1 MSIVYLQDC
10 DGGDQSDIFNK
21 YLKDEPIVPP
31 CLSSQLKTFCLR
43 GFKGMENELKFLK
56 YIINNSEVLQ
66 TVTISSTLS
75 VVAFKKKYCTTY
87 KKEINQMLKKLS
99 SSTTTRGITTCRFL
113 FD

>member
-10 DGGDQSDIFNK
+10 DAGDQSDIFDK

-43 GFKGMENELKFLK
+43 GFKGTENELKFLK

-75 VVAFKKKYCTTY
+75 VVA
-87 KKEINQMLKKLS
+87 LKKN
-99 SSTTTRGITTCRFL
+99 TAPYIKRK
-113 FD
+113 